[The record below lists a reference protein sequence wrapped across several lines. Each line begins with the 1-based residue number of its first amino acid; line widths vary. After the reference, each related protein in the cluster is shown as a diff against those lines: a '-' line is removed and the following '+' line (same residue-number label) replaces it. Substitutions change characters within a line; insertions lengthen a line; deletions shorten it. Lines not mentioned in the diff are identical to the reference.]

1 MPFRLRRDRMF
12 EISPI
17 VMSVKRVSN
26 RGRVRHTSS
35 WLTLRGIESKAVHP
49 KAEEIVSVL
58 RQPATNVLG
67 FRSETKYEER
77 VSNPQNMYIKAS
89 RCLLRQA
96 SKLACP
102 NLRPIVPVAD
112 PVPTGMEVLILV
124 DSRIVVLRE
133 RRSGGA
139 RA

>member
-1 MPFRLRRDRMF
+1 MF

-17 VMSVKRVSN
+17 VMSVRRVSN
-26 RGRVRHTSS
+26 RDRVRHIRS
-35 WLTLRGIESKAVHP
+35 WLTLRSIESEAVHAE
-49 KAEEIVSVL
+49 AEEIVSIL
-58 RQPATNVLG
+58 CQPATNVLG
-67 FRSETKYEER
+67 FRSETKYKER
-77 VSNPQNMYIKAS
+77 VSNPQDMYMKAS
-89 RCLLRQA
+89 RRLLRQA